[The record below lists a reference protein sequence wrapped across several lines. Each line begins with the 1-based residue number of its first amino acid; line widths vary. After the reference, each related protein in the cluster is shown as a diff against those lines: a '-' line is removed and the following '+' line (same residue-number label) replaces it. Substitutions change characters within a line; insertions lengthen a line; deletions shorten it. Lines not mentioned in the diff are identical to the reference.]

1 MGSCNLYNQ
10 RHSLEKQKEV
20 GRSIKNRTSRSSK
33 QKDLQKSETDIYM
46 GETKRYIGVM
56 DCNNFFVSCERVFNP
71 SLEGKPV
78 VVLSNNDGCAVSRSA
93 EAKRLGVK
101 MGTPAFKIQKEFN
114 EKGQNVIMCSSNY
127 TLYADMSHRVMN
139 VLKSIV
145 NETEQY
151 SVDESFIDFTGMGE
165 RRIAEKGRE
174 IVYKARKYTG
184 IPVSVGVGE
193 SKTLAKVA
201 TYFAKHYKGYR
212 NFCFI
217 NTELKREKAL
227 RLLPVE
233 DVWGIGWRSSKM
245 LEQEWIR
252 TAWDFVQKDPMWI
265 KKRMGING
273 VRTRSELLG
282 ESVLEL
288 EDVADKQSITTSR
301 SFGDMV
307 EDLDNLKAAV
317 SNFAASCAEKL
328 RAQNSFARFATVF
341 IATNFFKKDL
351 PQYSSSALV
360 EFPEATNNTLEIVK
374 GSVQA
379 LSKLYRSGF
388 KYKKAGVVL
397 SGIVPLGGVQQN
409 MFVEKDY
416 DKEQRLGKLLDYVN
430 RRFGRGKL
438 HLAVQGNSA
447 PPMRR
452 EHLSANYTT
461 SLDELIKINV

>member
-1 MGSCNLYNQ
+1 MS
-10 RHSLEKQKEV
+10 
-20 GRSIKNRTSRSSK
+20 TA
-33 QKDLQKSETDIYM
+33 
-46 GETKRYIGVM
+46 KRYIGVM

-71 SLEGKPV
+71 SLEGVPV

-93 EAKRLGVK
+93 EAKALGVK

-114 EKGQNVIMCSSNY
+114 EKGHPVQMCSSNY
-127 TLYADMSHRVMN
+127 ILYADMSRRVMN
-139 VLKSIV
+139 MLKSII
-145 NETEQY
+145 NEIEQY
-151 SVDESFIDFTGMGE
+151 SVDESFISFEGMSE
-165 RRIAEKGRE
+165 RQIAEKARE

-227 RLLPVE
+227 KILPVE

-245 LEQEWIR
+245 LSAEGIA
-252 TAWDFVQKDPMWI
+252 TAWDFVQKDTAWI
-265 KKRMGING
+265 KRRMGING
-273 VRTRSELLG
+273 VRTKMELLG
-282 ESVLEL
+282 ESVLDL

-301 SFGDMV
+301 SFGQMTEDV
-307 EDLDNLKAAV
+307 EQLKVAV
-317 SNFAASCAEKL
+317 SNYAASCAEKL

-341 IATNFFKKDL
+341 ITTNYFRKDL

-360 EFPEATNNTLEIVK
+360 EFPEATDNTFEIVNSCTK
-374 GSVQA
+374 A
-379 LSKLYRSGF
+379 LSKLYRRGF

-397 SGIVPLGGVQQN
+397 SGIVPLSGVQQN

-416 DKEQRLGKLLDYVN
+416 DKEQKLGHLLDDVN

-438 HLAVQGNSA
+438 RLAVQGSPEGGSA
-447 PPMRR
+447 VDMRR

-461 SLDELIKINV
+461 SLDELIKIKI

>member
-1 MGSCNLYNQ
+1 MS
-10 RHSLEKQKEV
+10 
-20 GRSIKNRTSRSSK
+20 TA
-33 QKDLQKSETDIYM
+33 
-46 GETKRYIGVM
+46 KRYIGVM

-71 SLEGKPV
+71 SLEGVPV

-93 EAKRLGVK
+93 EAKVLGVK

-114 EKGQNVIMCSSNY
+114 EKGQPVQMCSSNY
-127 TLYADMSHRVMN
+127 ILYADMSRRVMS

-145 NETEQY
+145 NEIEQY
-151 SVDESFIDFTGMGE
+151 SVDESFISFEGMNE
-165 RRIAEKGRE
+165 RQIAEKARE

-227 RLLPVE
+227 KILPVE
-233 DVWGIGWRSSKM
+233 DVWGIGWRSFKM
-245 LEQEWIR
+245 LGAEGIA
-252 TAWDFVQKDPMWI
+252 TAWDFVQKDTAWI
-265 KKRMGING
+265 KRHMGING
-273 VRTRSELLG
+273 VRTKMELLG
-282 ESVLEL
+282 ESVLDL

-301 SFGDMV
+301 SFGQMT
-307 EDLDNLKAAV
+307 EDIEQLKVAV
-317 SNFAASCAEKL
+317 SNYAASCAEKL
-328 RAQNSFARFATVF
+328 RSQNSFARFATVF
-341 IATNFFKKDL
+341 ITTNYFRKDL

-360 EFPEATNNTLEIVK
+360 EFPEATDNTFEIVNSCTK
-374 GSVQA
+374 A
-379 LSKLYRSGF
+379 LSKLYRRGF

-397 SGIVPLGGVQQN
+397 SGIVPLSGVQQN

-416 DKEQRLGKLLDYVN
+416 DKEQKLGHLLDDVN

-438 HLAVQGNSA
+438 RLAVQGSPDGGSA
-447 PPMRR
+447 VDMRR

-461 SLDELIKINV
+461 SLDELIKIKV

>member
-1 MGSCNLYNQ
+1 MS
-10 RHSLEKQKEV
+10 
-20 GRSIKNRTSRSSK
+20 TA
-33 QKDLQKSETDIYM
+33 
-46 GETKRYIGVM
+46 KRYIGVM

-71 SLEGKPV
+71 SLEGVPV

-93 EAKRLGVK
+93 EAKALGVK

-114 EKGQNVIMCSSNY
+114 EKGHPVQMCSSNY
-127 TLYADMSHRVMN
+127 VLYADMSRRVMS
-139 VLKSIV
+139 VLKSVV
-145 NETEQY
+145 NEIEQY
-151 SVDESFIDFTGMGE
+151 SVDESFISFEGMSE
-165 RRIAEKGRE
+165 RQIAEKARE

-227 RLLPVE
+227 KILPVE

-245 LEQEWIR
+245 LSAEGIA
-252 TAWDFVQKDPMWI
+252 TAWDFVQKDTAWI
-265 KKRMGING
+265 KRRMGING
-273 VRTRSELLG
+273 VRTKMELLG
-282 ESVLEL
+282 ESVLDL

-301 SFGDMV
+301 SFGQMT
-307 EDLDNLKAAV
+307 EDIEQLKVAV
-317 SNFAASCAEKL
+317 SNYAASCAEKL

-341 IATNFFKKDL
+341 ITTNYFRKDL

-360 EFPEATNNTLEIVK
+360 EFPEATDNTFEIVNSCTK
-374 GSVQA
+374 A
-379 LSKLYRSGF
+379 LSQLYRRGF

-397 SGIVPLGGVQQN
+397 SGIVPLSGVQQN

-416 DKEQRLGKLLDYVN
+416 DKEQKLGHLLDDVN

-438 HLAVQGNSA
+438 RLAVQGSPDGGSA
-447 PPMRR
+447 VDMRR

-461 SLDELIKINV
+461 SLDELIKIKV